1 MNALRRR
8 ARRAGV
14 PSPRQVR
21 EDLSL
26 LRRNLGFVFRHV
38 LPARRLARAYLE
50 RLVDDPPAGCRA
62 YCGLALLELA
72 HLHAHF
78 GERDAAARRAAQ
90 AAEVFARQG
99 AQNALRQVQPLAAS
113 LQQR

>member
-1 MNALRRR
+1 ML
-8 ARRAGV
+8 G
-14 PSPRQVR
+14 SPPRDVTCQTR
-21 EDLSL
+21 T
-26 LRRNLGFVFRHV
+26 
-38 LPARRLARAYLE
+38 LAAPGA
-50 RLVDDPPAGCRA
+50 DAT
-62 YCGLALLELA
+62 ALLELA